1 MSMISL
7 ASAYPSTE
15 LSAVQLAMMI
25 AVPVGLLFVWLGLI
39 FLAARPARSAVRAA
53 NAPDAAPPGTPPASA
68 PAPSPSSH
76 DPRDRGASGAAGT
89 GDEYG
94 KVA

>member
-39 FLAARPARSAVRAA
+39 FLAARPARSAVQAA
-53 NAPDAAPPGTPPASA
+53 NAPDAAPPGTP